1 MHGLRRRNAPTF
13 VDLERNDA
21 PYVPPVCT
29 FVYSFFVTK
38 VRYVTARTRAPACEA
53 CTRVSPLSL
62 SLFYSLRISS
72 PVSLVSPCSL
82 LFPKVC
88 VNRMLTYVRT
98 ASSCTYVRTYAR
110 ALRNTG
116 EEHADGRATGDD
128 TFFGENSEIRE
139 CPLYGG
145 SPAQP
150 TFQMIERS

>member
-62 SLFYSLRISS
+62 SLSLTLYESRRQFLSS
-72 PVSLVSPCSL
+72 PPVPFS
-82 LFPKVC
+82 FPKSASIVC
-88 VNRMLTYVRT
+88 LHTYVQPARARTYVRT
-98 ASSCTYVRTYAR
+98 LERYVTPEKSTRTDERPVTTPSSERTQR
-110 ALRNTG
+110 
-116 EEHADGRATGDD
+116 
-128 TFFGENSEIRE
+128 S
-139 CPLYGG
+139 G
-145 SPAQP
+145 SVHFTEVAQP
-150 TFQMIERS
+150 SPRSK